1 MSKQVFLKKLN
12 RKLKKKIEQKAKHTQ
27 PKYNHR
33 ESLKSKTS
41 TDLDK

>member
-1 MSKQVFLKKLN
+1 MSKQVFFKKIEQ
-12 RKLKKKIEQKAKHTQ
+12 KIKKKIEQKAKHTQ